1 MLPVRSLGR
10 TGLPRAA
17 RSSRTPRT
25 YQTRFQSSSSSSSTS
40 SNANASSSH
49 FAAGAAG
56 GVAAGAILYSVYLF
70 SPAGKT
76 SRTVNKTIK
85 EVNKKYEEAAKKLQE
100 KTPDTDQ
107 TISYIKDFCYSY
119 VSWVPGG
126 RQYVDATFK
135 DIETVRENHRD
146 EVDQIL
152 GDAYRQFQDV
162 SKSGLSLETGSKALE
177 VLADLSK
184 KIGSLAAS
192 ALQDILN
199 NHPEL
204 KQKFGGSID
213 QLNQMGEQYGPEAKK
228 QVDETWN
235 QVKEIVAGGLSASNL
250 DKARKLIQEKVE
262 QVKKLGDEAWKKGM
276 EQAKPY
282 FDKNPKVKELV
293 EKNADALKQGNA
305 KELFDRARSAV
316 ESGDTG
322 DFESYIKSTVDKA
335 KSKGSQ
341 LSSGT
346 GFEQY
351 FQMIPQGDE
360 IIPKLKQ
367 LKEVADKH
375 SKEGEQLIKD
385 TFAEIKQVLEKK
397 SDKAQ
402 EIIDKAKNESK

>member
-1 MLPVRSLGR
+1 MLPARSLGG
-10 TGLPRAA
+10 TSLPRVA
-17 RSSRTPRT
+17 RSLRTSRT
-25 YQTRFQSSSSSSSTS
+25 YQTRFQSSSSSPLSKE
-40 SNANASSSH
+40 ANASSSH
-49 FAAGAAG
+49 FAAGIAG
-56 GVAAGAILYSVYLF
+56 GVAAGTFLYAAYLF
-70 SPAGKT
+70 SPAGRT

-85 EVNKKYEEAAKKLQE
+85 EVNNKYNEAAQKLQE

-107 TISYIKDFCYSY
+107 TINYIKNFCYSY
-119 VSWVPGG
+119 VAWVPGG
-126 RQYVDATFK
+126 RQYVDAIFN
-135 DIETVRENHRD
+135 DIEKIRQNHRD

-177 VLADLSK
+177 ILADLSK
-184 KIGSLAAS
+184 KIGNLAAS
-192 ALQDILN
+192 AVTDILD

-228 QVDETWN
+228 QVEETWD
-235 QVKEIVAGGLSASNL
+235 QVKKIASEGFSADNV

-262 QVKKLGDEAWKKGM
+262 QVKKLGDEAWKNGL

-282 FDKNPKVKELV
+282 LDKNPKVKELV
-293 EKNADALKQGNA
+293 ESNGSALKQGNA
-305 KELFDRARSAV
+305 KELFDKAKAAV

-322 DFESYIKSTVDKA
+322 GFEDYVKKAVDKT

-346 GFEQY
+346 GLEQY
-351 FQMIPQGDE
+351 FDMIPQGSE
-360 IIPKLKQ
+360 ILPKLKQ

-375 SKEGEQLIKD
+375 TEEGEQLVKD
-385 TFAEIKQVLEKK
+385 TLSEIKQVLEKK
-397 SDKAQ
+397 SQRAQ
-402 EIIDKAKNESK
+402 EIIDKAKKESK